1 MASDAPAAQ
10 AQLGEKNLSTIHAV
24 AQALAIGPMFST
36 AIVLGLVSSPATGA
50 AWNTPL
56 AVLLAG
62 LGVLSIGYVVALYA
76 RRFAGAG
83 AVYEYLTHGAQPER
97 RHLHRRLVLRRNA
110 VPRRRRHLPRP
121 RHPGERVLGPHVG
134 DASNAPAWWV
144 FGTLALVI
152 VLVMNYL
159 GVRLA
164 LRAML
169 TFAACSFIPMLFLA
183 VVIIAKGGDSGNS
196 LTVFNPGETSL
207 LGVTGGGVLGGILI
221 GILLFVGFEAAA
233 SIGEES
239 NDPHNSIPRAVLGT
253 IAASAAF
260 YVVMSYAIAI
270 GYGKSAVEAGKWISD
285 PAYLDTMATRYV
297 GSWLA
302 TIIDLVVILDAL
314 GLALAICV
322 TIGRGYFAL
331 GRDGLLPSFFAR
343 TSRYDT
349 PWVGNLMVAIG
360 WGFLVFVATSTGW
373 MDKFVPIFG
382 TKEFSAFIVS
392 ATAGS
397 FAIELVYLIL
407 AIASI
412 RLVMQSKGVWWQYI
426 VVLVAIATPLLGFYG
441 ALNPEPHSGDNPNWL
456 AMYWA
461 LAVVAL
467 AAVWFV
473 IVQVTRPDN
482 VRNAAS
488 HAAEHRGVAPLDEN
502 VDFTPAPPD
511 TAI

>member
-1 MASDAPAAQ
+1 
-10 AQLGEKNLSTIHAV
+10 
-24 AQALAIGPMFST
+24 
-36 AIVLGLVSSPATGA
+36 
-50 AWNTPL
+50 
-56 AVLLAG
+56 
-62 LGVLSIGYVVALYA
+62 
-76 RRFAGAG
+76 
-83 AVYEYLTHGAQPER
+83 
-97 RHLHRRLVLRRNA
+97 
-110 VPRRRRHLPRP
+110 
-121 RHPGERVLGPHVG
+121 
-134 DASNAPAWWV
+134 
-144 FGTLALVI
+144 
-152 VLVMNYL
+152 
-159 GVRLA
+159 
-164 LRAML
+164 
-169 TFAACSFIPMLFLA
+169 
-183 VVIIAKGGDSGNS
+183 
-196 LTVFNPGETSL
+196 
-207 LGVTGGGVLGGILI
+207 
-221 GILLFVGFEAAA
+221 
-233 SIGEES
+233 
-239 NDPHNSIPRAVLGT
+239 
-253 IAASAAF
+253 
-260 YVVMSYAIAI
+260 
-270 GYGKSAVEAGKWISD
+270 
-285 PAYLDTMATRYV
+285 MATRYV

-331 GRDGLLPSFFAR
+331 GCDGLLPSFFAR

-412 RLVMQSKGVWWQYI
+412 RLVMQSKGVWWQYL
-426 VVLVAIATPLLGFYG
+426 VVLIAIATPLLGFYG
-441 ALNPEPHSGDNPNWL
+441 ALNPEPHSGDNPNGL

-461 LAVVAL
+461 LGVVAL

-473 IVQVTRPDN
+473 IVRVTRPDN
-482 VRNAAS
+482 VLNAAS
-488 HAAEHRGVAPLDEN
+488 HAAGHRGVAPLDED